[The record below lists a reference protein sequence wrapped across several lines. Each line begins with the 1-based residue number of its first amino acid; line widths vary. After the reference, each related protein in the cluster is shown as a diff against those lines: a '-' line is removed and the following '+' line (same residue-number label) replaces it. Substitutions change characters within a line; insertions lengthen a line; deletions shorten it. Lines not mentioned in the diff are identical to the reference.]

1 MSWTTIIGFLLTHQ
15 LGSVSSQKGEFYEPL
30 EGKQPNVLMSDLGL
44 DPSKVR
50 SKVVNI
56 KSDINFFGE
65 TVKSLKVS
73 TILLIIHS
81 NFPKV

>member
-1 MSWTTIIGFLLTHQ
+1 MSWATIIGFLLTHQ
-15 LGSVSSQKGEFYEPL
+15 LGSVLSQKGEFYEPL

-44 DPSKVR
+44 DLSKVR

-56 KSDINFFGE
+56 TSNINFFGE

-73 TILLIIHS
+73 TILLILPS
-81 NFPKV
+81 NFTKV